1 MAENVVAVRSLEIV
15 TAEIHT
21 IERNARRVFLDSVIQ
36 IGTRLEE
43 AKQLVAPGSWLNYLK
58 DELGYK
64 PSTAQN
70 YMRLAREFGDGQVSI
85 TGKDP
90 KALFGEL
97 SYSQLMPLIGLNE
110 DEREELAENNDLP
123 SMSSR
128 EIAALVKERDE
139 LKTKLDN
146 ADALKM
152 EAEKV
157 KEENGKLKNQAENYK
172 ASFDIER
179 EKASKLAEA
188 SKSSALQVEE
198 LKKQL
203 EELAEK
209 ASEPRELTETEL
221 AELRKQVADE
231 QAETLKWAEQ
241 RMEEANAKLE
251 KVKNPAAHRVN
262 FLFREL
268 REYFDKLAEAI
279 TELSE
284 TDEDAAEKMRA
295 AINKSVSGW
304 SL

>member
-1 MAENVVAVRSLEIV
+1 MQNNVVAVRSLDIV

-43 AKQLVAPGSWLNYLK
+43 AKQLVTPGNWLNYLN

-70 YMRLAREFGDGQVSI
+70 YMRLAREFGSSQISL

-90 KALFGEL
+90 RELFAEL
-97 SYSQLMPLIGLNE
+97 SYSQLMPLIGLE
-110 DEREELAENNDLP
+110 EAEREQLAENNDLP

-139 LKTKLDN
+139 LKTKLDST
-146 ADALKM
+146 DALKQ
-152 EAEKV
+152 EAEKA
-157 KEENGKLKNQAENYK
+157 KEEAGRFKNQAQNYK
-172 ASFDIER
+172 TSFDLER

-203 EELAEK
+203 DEITEK
-209 ASEPRELTETEL
+209 ASKPRELTEIEL
-221 AELRKQVADE
+221 AEIKKQVADE
-231 QAETLKWAEQ
+231 QADTLKWAEERIQ
-241 RMEEANAKLE
+241 EANKKLE
-251 KVKNPAAHRVN
+251 KVKNPAAHKVN

-268 REYFDKLAEAI
+268 QDYFDKLAEALI
-279 TELSE
+279 ELKE
-284 TDEDAAEKMRA
+284 TDEDAAEKMRT
-295 AINKSVSGW
+295 AINNSVSGW
-304 SL
+304 KL

>member
-43 AKQLVAPGSWLNYLK
+43 AKQLVLPGNWLNYLK

-70 YMRLAREFGDGQVSI
+70 YMRLAREFGDGQISL

-90 KALFGEL
+90 GKLFGEL

-110 DEREELAENNDLP
+110 DEREQLAEENDLL

-139 LKTKLDN
+139 LKSKLDG
-146 ADALKM
+146 ADALKQ
-152 EAEKV
+152 EAEKA
-157 KEENGKLKNQAENYK
+157 KEETGKLKNQIENYK
-172 ASFDIER
+172 TAFDTQR
-179 EKASKLAEA
+179 AKASQLAEVSKNNALKIEGLEKQLDEMAEQA
-188 SKSSALQVEE
+188 SK
-198 LKKQL
+198 
-203 EELAEK
+203 
-209 ASEPRELTETEL
+209 PRELTEEEL
-221 AELRKQVADE
+221 AEIRKQIADE
-231 QAETLKWAEQ
+231 QSEALRWAEK
-241 RMEEANAKLE
+241 RIEEANAKLE
-251 KVKNPAAHRVN
+251 KVRNPAAHKVN

-268 REYFDKLAEAI
+268 RDYFDKLAESLN
-279 TELSE
+279 ELKE
-284 TDEDAAEKMRA
+284 TDEDAAAKMRA
-295 AINKSVSGW
+295 AINSSVSGW
-304 SL
+304 TL